1 MPGERLEQL
10 IDPQS
15 RATGARV
22 FRALH
27 HVMLAAGIGIMLVDT
42 VRPWRQSAAGAL
54 DAGFWIVCTFFF
66 AEYVLRL
73 IAAPGALSAEHLGKW
88 RTRLTWAISIGA
100 VVDLLGVVPGILAV
114 VLGPD
119 FASLFGFVW
128 TLKLIRYAPGLAG
141 LQRVVRDSRHALLSV
156 LIGFCIVLVVSAS
169 LAYLLERAAQPQSF
183 GSMPAA
189 LWWAITTVTTT
200 GYGDVTPVTPL
211 GRMLGGIVMVSG
223 ILVFALWAGIL
234 ATGFAEETR
243 RRQFLQTWDL
253 VAKVPFFHDVGAA
266 AIADVARLL
275 RPREYAARAII
286 VRRGEPGD
294 CMYFVVSG
302 DVEVQLRPEPVFLGP
317 GEFFGEVALLTGG
330 PRNAT
335 IVALRQCTLLS
346 LDIADFRQLLG
357 RQPELARVI
366 HEEAQRR
373 PGGAARGSGR
383 RTRRRPAPIP

>member
-1 MPGERLEQL
+1 
-10 IDPQS
+10 
-15 RATGARV
+15 
-22 FRALH
+22 
-27 HVMLAAGIGIMLVDT
+27 
-42 VRPWRQSAAGAL
+42 
-54 DAGFWIVCTFFF
+54 
-66 AEYVLRL
+66 
-73 IAAPGALSAEHLGKW
+73 
-88 RTRLTWAISIGA
+88 
-100 VVDLLGVVPGILAV
+100 
-114 VLGPD
+114 
-119 FASLFGFVW
+119 
-128 TLKLIRYAPGLAG
+128 
-141 LQRVVRDSRHALLSV
+141 LSV
-156 LIGFCIVLVVSAS
+156 LMGFCIVLVVSAS

-189 LWWAITTVTTT
+189 LWWAITTLTTT

-253 VAKVPFFHDVGAA
+253 VAKVPFFHDVDAA

-275 RPREYAARAII
+275 RPRDYAARATI

-302 DVEVQLRPEPVFLGP
+302 EVEVQLRPEPIFLGP
-317 GEFFGEVALLTGG
+317 GEFFGEVALLSGG
-330 PRNAT
+330 TRNAT
-335 IVALRQCTLLS
+335 IIAVRQCTLLS

-366 HEEAQRR
+366 HDEAQRR
-373 PGGAARGSGR
+373 PGGAARGSR
-383 RTRRRPAPIP
+383 PRTRRRPAPIT